1 MSFCYATGN
10 LVSAVRFVVVPPRP
24 LQDLMRP
31 RSILWLLACSCA
43 LSAPASAK
51 RIVFVGNS
59 FTFGALSPVQQWGA
73 ASVTDLNGEGI
84 GGVPALFKRFSDESG
99 RHDQVALETA
109 AGRSLQWHW
118 TNRRGL
124 LDRRWDV
131 VVLQEYSTLD
141 ADRPGSPDNLV
152 RYSAQ
157 FSRMFRARNPTVRV
171 GLVATWSRPD
181 LTYPPGQH
189 WSGRPIER
197 MALDVRRGDDLARRA
212 TPAIVRVHPVGEAF
226 NCAIA
231 TGIADPNPYDGT
243 EAGKIDLW
251 APDHYHASTAGYY
264 LEALT
269 IFAGVTGRDPRRL
282 GPKESAAA
290 ELGIAPG
297 LAERLQA
304 VAYRMALGNG
314 CRPKVNGRDS
324 RTHLRIRA
332 AH

>member
-1 MSFCYATGN
+1 M
-10 LVSAVRFVVVPPRP
+10 
-24 LQDLMRP
+24 QDLMRP
-31 RSILWLLACSCA
+31 RSILGLLVSSWA
-43 LSAPASAK
+43 LSASGASAE
-51 RIVFVGNS
+51 RILFVGNS

-84 GGVPALFKRFSDESG
+84 GGVPALFKRFFEESG

-109 AGRSLQWHW
+109 AGRSLEWHW

-124 LDRRWDV
+124 LDRRWDE

-141 ADRPGSPDNLV
+141 PVQPGNPDKLV
-152 RYSAQ
+152 QYSAVL
-157 FSRMFRARNPTVRV
+157 SSLFRARNPKARIT
-171 GLVATWSRPD
+171 LVATWSRPD

-197 MALDVRRGDDLARRA
+197 MALDVRRGDELARRA
-212 TPAIVRVHPVGEAF
+212 TPAIARIHPVGEAF

-231 TGIADPNPYDGT
+231 SGIADRNPYDGI
-243 EAGKIDLW
+243 EPGKVDLW
-251 APDHYHASTAGYY
+251 APDHYHASTTGYY

-269 IFAGVTGRDPRRL
+269 IFAGVTGLDPRRL

-297 LAERLQA
+297 LAERLQTI
-304 VAYRMALGNG
+304 AYRMTLSGG
-314 CRPKVNGRDS
+314 CRPKVNERDS
-324 RTHLRIRA
+324 RTRPRIRA